1 MAPAPSTQKSARVSP
16 QKEQPKGHFAAK
28 QVLTETDKYT
38 YWRRSILLG
47 IILSAYLGYTKG
59 GAYGWVPALVTFYST
74 VHIFESIAKKPEG
87 IFARLFLVVTNLQR
101 IIDFEDFVLSPFR
114 SQVKAA

>member
-1 MAPAPSTQKSARVSP
+1 M
-16 QKEQPKGHFAAK
+16 
-28 QVLTETDKYT
+28 
-38 YWRRSILLG
+38 
-47 IILSAYLGYTKG
+47 
-59 GAYGWVPALVTFYST
+59 TFYST

>member
-1 MAPAPSTQKSARVSP
+1 MSELRRPRSTEHARYLHIA
-16 QKEQPKGHFAAK
+16 QPDIP
-28 QVLTETDKYT
+28 DKYT

-101 IIDFEDFVLSPFR
+101 IIDFEDFILSPFR